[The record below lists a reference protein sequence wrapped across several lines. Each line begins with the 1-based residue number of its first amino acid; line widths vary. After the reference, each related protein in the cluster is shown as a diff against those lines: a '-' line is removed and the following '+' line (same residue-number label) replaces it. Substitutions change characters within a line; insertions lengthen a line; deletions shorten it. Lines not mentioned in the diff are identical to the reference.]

1 MLLGLDKIE
10 SIINGYDFAKD
21 KERVFTYIEFVK
33 MFGYE
38 NNTDK
43 FITIYKEY
51 VTRWA
56 NTKNEE
62 ITLSDE
68 DFVMGKMIEILKS
81 ITLDYSSYEE

>member
-38 NNTDK
+38 NNTDN